1 MGSYFSNKPIVL
13 FVIGS
18 LDVGGAEKQ
27 IVSLVRQI
35 HDHRYCCYVFV
46 LHQGGPLKGYL
57 LERGVQIYEGG
68 LKKGDIARAPWKLL
82 FAEWKLLK
90 IMIYLKPTIV
100 HSFLPLVTFMGALAG
115 RMARVTLV
123 VTSRRALGKHQERYI
138 LLRPF
143 DLLANRLSH
152 RVTVNSMA
160 VWEDTIE
167 RDHIDPKKLVLIHN
181 GVDKHTFDSV
191 RHFRKEARKKLGIK
205 PREKVIIVIAN
216 LILYKGHSDLLKAAR
231 KVLKHIP
238 KALFL
243 LVGEDRGIGGNLKR
257 ISIDF
262 GIASKVRF
270 LGLRDD
276 IPQLL
281 AVSDISVLPSH
292 EEGFSN
298 VILESMAAALPIVAT
313 NVGGNSEAVVN
324 GVTGWLVPPKNPD
337 AMAEKI
343 VDLLHDPQKARSWGK
358 QGRKRVNK
366 KFTIER
372 MVQEHI
378 KLYEGID

>member
-1 MGSYFSNKPIVL
+1 MKIMY
-13 FVIGS
+13 VITD
-18 LDVGGAEKQ
+18 LHTGGAELQMATLVGHLKDRSQ
-27 IVSLVRQI
+27 SCHVFTLLSDGSLR
-35 HDHRYCCYVFV
+35 DHLGELAVPVYS
-46 LHQGGPLKGYL
+46 
-57 LERGVQIYEGG
+57 GG
-68 LKKGDIARAPWKLL
+68 LKKRDLLRAPWKIIY
-82 FAEWKLLK
+82 AQMKLVRVVQK
-90 IMIYLKPTIV
+90 QRPSVV
-100 HSFLPLVTFMGALAG
+100 HAFLPLATFMGALAG
-115 RMARVTLV
+115 RIARVPLIIS
-123 VTSRRALGKHQERYI
+123 SRRALGKHQERHI

-152 RVTVNSMA
+152 CVTVNSKA
-160 VWEDTIE
+160 VWEDTIH
-167 RDHIDPKKLVLIHN
+167 RDHIDPKKMALIYN
-181 GVDKHTFDSV
+181 GVDSLTFESAQP
-191 RHFRKEARKKLGIK
+191 FRGETRKKLGIK

-378 KLYEGID
+378 KLYKGID

>member
-1 MGSYFSNKPIVL
+1 MNSYFPDKPIILSIV
-13 FVIGS
+13 GS
-18 LDVGGAEKQ
+18 LEVGGAENQ
-27 IVSLVRQI
+27 ITTLISQL
-35 HDHRYCCYVFV
+35 HGHKYCCHVFV
-46 LHQGGPLKGYL
+46 LQQGGPLNQYL
-57 LERGVQIYEGG
+57 QELGVPIYDGG
-68 LKKGDIARAPWKLL
+68 LKKGDLVKAPWKLIRT
-82 FAEWKLLK
+82 EWRLLR
-90 IMIYLKPTIV
+90 IIFRVKPVIV

-115 RMARVTLV
+115 RMAKVPLV
-123 VTSRRALGKHQERYI
+123 ITSRRALGKHQERYI

-167 RDHIDPKKLVLIHN
+167 RDHIDPKKLVLIYN
-181 GVDKHTFDSV
+181 GVDLKTFDSASP
-191 RHFRKEARKKLGIK
+191 FRKEVRKKLGI
-205 PREKVIIVIAN
+205 RSQEKVIIAIGN
-216 LILYKGHSDLLKAAR
+216 LILYKGHLDLLEAAR

-243 LVGEDRGIGGNLKR
+243 LVGEDRGIGRKLKR
-257 ISIDF
+257 ISIDL
-262 GIASKVRF
+262 GIGEKLRF

-281 AVSDISVLPSH
+281 AASDISVLPSH

-298 VILESMAAALPIVAT
+298 VILESMAAGLPVVAT
-313 NVGGNSEAVVN
+313 KVGGNSEAVID
-324 GVTGWLVPPKNPD
+324 GVTGWLVPPKNPA

-343 VDLLHDPQKARSWGK
+343 VDLLHDPQRARSWGK
-358 QGRKRVNK
+358 QGRDRVNK

-378 KLYEGID
+378 KLYEGLS

>member
-1 MGSYFSNKPIVL
+1 MKIMY
-13 FVIGS
+13 VITD
-18 LDVGGAEKQ
+18 LHTGGAELQMATLVGHLKDRSQ
-27 IVSLVRQI
+27 SCHVFTLLSDGSLR
-35 HDHRYCCYVFV
+35 DHLGELAVPVYS
-46 LHQGGPLKGYL
+46 
-57 LERGVQIYEGG
+57 GG
-68 LKKGDIARAPWKLL
+68 LKKRDLLRAPWKIIY
-82 FAEWKLLK
+82 AQMKLVRVVQK
-90 IMIYLKPTIV
+90 QRPSVV
-100 HSFLPLVTFMGALAG
+100 HAFLPLATFMGALAG
-115 RMARVTLV
+115 RIARVPLIIS
-123 VTSRRALGKHQERYI
+123 SRRALGKHQERHI

-152 RVTVNSMA
+152 CVTVNSKA
-160 VWEDTIE
+160 VWEDTIH
-167 RDHIDPKKLVLIHN
+167 RDHIDPKKMALIYN
-181 GVDKHTFDSV
+181 GVDSLTFESAQP
-191 RHFRKEARKKLGIK
+191 FRGETRKKLGIK
-205 PREKVIIVIAN
+205 PRERVIIVIAN

-378 KLYEGID
+378 KLYKGID

>member
-1 MGSYFSNKPIVL
+1 MRSYSSNKPIIL
-13 FVIGS
+13 FVVGS
-18 LDVGGAEKQ
+18 LEVGGAENQ
-27 IVSLVRQI
+27 MSILISRLHGHVCSCHI
-35 HDHRYCCYVFV
+35 FV
-46 LHQGGPLKGYL
+46 LQAGGALRSYFQNL
-57 LERGVQIYEGG
+57 DVSIYDGG
-68 LKKGDIARAPWKLL
+68 LKKGDLIKASWKL
-82 FAEWKLLK
+82 FRAEWRLL
-90 IMIYLKPTIV
+90 MIVLRLKPTVV

-115 RMARVTLV
+115 RMAKVPLV
-123 VTSRRALGKHQERYI
+123 ITSRRALGKHQERYI

-167 RDHIDPKKLVLIHN
+167 RDHIDPKKLVLIYN
-181 GVDKHTFDSV
+181 GVDPQTFDSASP
-191 RHFRKEARKKLGIK
+191 FRKEVRKKLGITPQK
-205 PREKVIIVIAN
+205 NVIIVVAN
-216 LILYKGHSDLLKAAR
+216 LILYKGHIDLLEAAR

-238 KALFL
+238 KTLFL

-257 ISIDF
+257 ISIDL
-262 GIASKVRF
+262 GIGEKVRF

-276 IPQLL
+276 IHQLL
-281 AVSDISVLPSH
+281 AASDLSVLSSH

-298 VILESMAAALPIVAT
+298 VILESMAAGLPIVAT

-324 GVTGWLVPPKNPD
+324 GITGWLVPPKNPD

>member
-1 MGSYFSNKPIVL
+1 MRIVH
-13 FVIGS
+13 VIPD
-18 LDVGGAEKQ
+18 LDIGGAEAQ
-27 IVSLVRQI
+27 MVTLISRLQGSS
-35 HDHRYCCYVFV
+35 HSCHVFT
-46 LHQGGPLKGYL
+46 LQPGGPLCSKL
-57 LERGVQIYEGG
+57 NSLGVSIYSYK
-68 LKKGDIARAPWKLL
+68 LKKRDLLRAPWKII
-82 FAEWKLLK
+82 FAELKLIK
-90 IMIYLKPTIV
+90 IIRYLRPHVV

-115 RMARVTLV
+115 RMAEVPLV
-123 VTSRRALGKHQERYI
+123 ITSRRALGKHQERYI

-167 RDHIDPKKLVLIHN
+167 RDHIDPKKLVLIYN
-181 GVDKHTFDSV
+181 GVDPQTFDSASP
-191 RHFRKEARKKLGIK
+191 FRKEVRKKLGITPQK
-205 PREKVIIVIAN
+205 NVIIVVAN
-216 LILYKGHSDLLKAAR
+216 LILYKGHIDLLEAAR

-238 KALFL
+238 KTLFL
-243 LVGEDRGIGGNLKR
+243 LVGEDRGIGENLKR
-257 ISIDF
+257 ISIDL
-262 GIASKVRF
+262 GIGEKVRF
-270 LGLRDD
+270 LGLRND
-276 IPQLL
+276 IHQLL
-281 AVSDISVLPSH
+281 AASDLSVLSSH

-298 VILESMAAALPIVAT
+298 VILESMAAGLPIVAT